1 MHIYACVYAYIFLI
15 KILKKD
21 SLKLKRLHFKFLLRA
36 YTHAYIK
43 IKGLVIFYF
52 YLD

>member
-36 YTHAYIK
+36 YIK